1 MHSEGTMIHLQHM
14 VERAC
19 NGHTGEEK
27 EIEGILYDEV
37 YTLVK
42 PVYGDEKSRKITGII
57 LKKYISR
64 LNGRNVIDVHE
75 DVAIYAIKSMY
86 MTIQKNSGEVFTY
99 EAGKALNDIYNCVSD
114 DAVLYDITRYY
125 WHGFESVKAYNSM
138 PEEYKNMPQS
148 LTILMELYVY
158 MELSIEHIS
167 EILDVDK
174 NIVEYNISQL
184 KNNLI
189 YIDEHVLNKKDTAPK
204 EHTDARKKRSVNNK
218 KNLKTKPHLS
228 EQDNEEDLPQISSY
242 IFSRFN
248 ERQKNIID
256 IAAAAVI
263 IIAGIIIFH

>member
-1 MHSEGTMIHLQHM
+1 MHSEETMIHLQHM

-37 YTLVK
+37 YTLVR
-42 PVYGDEKSRKITGII
+42 PVYGEEKSHKITGII

-86 MTIQKNSGEVFTY
+86 MTIQKNSGEIFTY
-99 EAGKALNDIYNCVSD
+99 EVGKALNDIYNCVSD

-125 WHGFESVKAYNSM
+125 CHGFESVKAYNSM
-138 PEEYKNMPQS
+138 PEEYKNMPQP
-148 LTILMELYVY
+148 LIILMELYVY
-158 MELSIEHIS
+158 MELSIKHIS
-167 EILDVDK
+167 EILGVDK
-174 NIVEYNISQL
+174 NVIKYNILQL

-189 YIDEHVLNKKDTAPK
+189 YINEQGLNNNDLTGKVQS
-204 EHTDARKKRSVNNK
+204 EVQKRHSVNNK
-218 KNLKTKPHLS
+218 KRLKTKPYLS
-228 EQDNEEDLPQISSY
+228 DDDDELPQISSY

-248 ERQKNIID
+248 EKQKNIID
-256 IAAAAVI
+256 IAAAVVI